1 MLKKSITLFAS
12 ALLFVVMGASSS
24 KAVEVNL
31 GGFTG
36 NVDTIVTHGFSVRA
50 ENNNCFLV
58 SGSNNC

>member
-36 NVDTIVTHGFSVRA
+36 NVDTI
-50 ENNNCFLV
+50 E
-58 SGSNNC
+58 SGLPRD